1 MEKKK
6 KKQRYSHG
14 TISIFLVLIL
24 VPCIIVA
31 CVFGDVSRVEL
42 CKAQASSSS
51 DLALY
56 SLLSHYDEDLKEYY
70 GLVAS
75 CQNIEQFYD
84 ITETYFTGMMIA
96 EGISGEGSELFAA
109 YLQSL
114 RSGDISDFLQVEFA
128 SPASVTELSNSG
140 MGDNA
145 ALIEDSIVEFMKY
158 RGPYE
163 IVNNMMERFKLLNVS
178 GSVSDAEKNEPIVEA
193 KQDYAEAEGA
203 LLKAA
208 FYSYLAIEE
217 YVNEYEST
225 GLPSIEKYKQYEEH
239 LKETGNDFAKVTEL
253 ITMYYA
259 GTDGISNVNFPMYTL
274 QTYQYQ
280 PVNIGTKVETDSE
293 TLYCIDNALLT
304 ELLKNID
311 VYIQDVERAQ
321 NNIVNACAGLPDP
334 TPVSSDVNPAI
345 YCMKVQNAVSS
356 GDLNTLNS
364 RGRTLMDRY
373 ARLKAAKECDP
384 YPEESDLPENWQTQ
398 LSNAMSRIESV
409 QNRYYTRNGNS
420 SYSQLVNR
428 YKTIAENRGTIRAVQ
443 ERQYEFASE
452 YLGRNVTIGAF
463 IGEVKNEFSQLDT
476 ELTKQ
481 IKRLDV
487 AINGGWIKYNGKNHI
502 VLSLNNLK
510 ELVKNYVNKRENW
523 GNKAQNG
530 GTAYAEAELQEYTGQ
545 ESEEDAFASQLAELG
560 EDAVDDLKDRLT
572 NIRKDMQNYQKA
584 LKEFT
589 YGGKT
594 IAKLSGR
601 EEVISAGR
609 SVIPSSVSISLNEN
623 RSAAAGYYSSLLK
636 PSGSEIYKA
645 PALVTGEAG
654 NNPDL
659 RTDPP
664 VLYALY
670 RSKFL
675 NNEQNIEKK
684 VSETEEQNEK
694 YEEDAD
700 KEKKSAEGIDAKYL
714 SGKGGNI
721 SDSHGGKAVSALSAV
736 GSLIT
741 IVDNFMNGNG
751 DELRDQIYVCEYVM
765 DMFSYS
771 SFNNE
776 GQHRLAVKDKKTYT
790 LSDFSGGGYPGYT
803 DLWNTESKT
812 QTPENQSLTNQ
823 PINAKHNQANLGEIE
838 YILYG
843 NKSIDENL
851 KTSYTNLFAIRESL
865 NLVSGFQNFYR
876 GSNGT
881 AQTIN
886 AIANAIA
893 LATAGVVPAPVT
905 KCVLIGVLSTMET
918 AHDMERLKAGVPV
931 ALYKS
936 ADNWYYSIHGDSSA
950 SFDKSNEPVDE
961 NGLYYGDYM
970 YIFLMVGLTNSSTYQ
985 PMLLRIGDLIQAN
998 MRLTEGNGSFDLSK
1012 SRTYFK
1018 IDAQLHVKPL
1028 MLDLPIANS
1037 MQNVDTKSLLD
1048 ETGWC
1053 TYKVSVVRGY
1063 S

>member
-1 MEKKK
+1 MKKEKK
-6 KKQRYSHG
+6 RRHSHG
-14 TISIFLVLIL
+14 TISVFLVLIL

-31 CVFGDVSRVEL
+31 CVFGDASRVEL
-42 CKAQASSSS
+42 SKAQAASAS

-75 CQNIEQFYD
+75 CQDIEQFYD
-84 ITETYFTGMMIA
+84 VTATYFTGMMSA
-96 EGISGEGSELFAA
+96 EGVSGEGSELFLA

-128 SPASVTELSNSG
+128 SPASVAELSNSG
-140 MGDNA
+140 MGNNA

-163 IVNNMMERFKLLNVS
+163 IVTNMMERFKLLDVS

-193 KQDYAEAEGA
+193 KQDYAEAEGK

-208 FYSYLAIEE
+208 FYSYLAIQE
-217 YVNEYEST
+217 YVKKYEST
-225 GLPSIEKYKQYEEH
+225 GLPSLEKYEQYEEH
-239 LKETGNDFAKVTEL
+239 LRKIGNDFARVTEL

-274 QTYQYQ
+274 QTYQYR
-280 PVNIGTKVETDSE
+280 PANIGTKVKTDSE

-345 YCMKVQNAVSS
+345 YCMKVQNAVSR
-356 GDLNTLNS
+356 GDLNTLDG

-373 ARLKAAKECDP
+373 ARLKAARECDP
-384 YPEESDLPENWQTQ
+384 YPEESDLPENWKAQ
-398 LSNAMSRIESV
+398 LDDAMSRIESV
-409 QNRYYTRNGNS
+409 QKQYYTRDGRS

-428 YKTIAENRGTIRAVQ
+428 YKTVAADRGTIRAVQ
-443 ERQYEFASE
+443 ERQYEFTSE

-476 ELTKQ
+476 ALTEQ

-487 AINGGWIKYNGKNHI
+487 AIDGGWIKYNGKNYK
-502 VLSLNNLK
+502 VNSLDQLKNL
-510 ELVKNYVNKRENW
+510 LINYVNKREDW
-523 GNKAQNG
+523 GNKAKNG
-530 GTAYAEAELQEYTGQ
+530 GTAYAESELQEYNGQ
-545 ESEEDAFASQLAELG
+545 ESEEDALAAELAEIG
-560 EDAVDDLKDRLT
+560 EEAMDNLKTRLS
-572 NIRKDMQNYQKA
+572 NIRKDMKDYQNA

-589 YGGKT
+589 YGGKKVT
-594 IAKLSGR
+594 NFGGR

-623 RSAAAGYYSSLLK
+623 KSAAVGYHSSLLR
-636 PSGSEIYKA
+636 PSASEIYKA
-645 PALVTGEAG
+645 PALITGETG
-654 NNPDL
+654 NHPDL

-670 RSKFL
+670 RKKFL
-675 NNEQNIEKK
+675 DKEQDIEKK
-684 VSETEEQNEK
+684 VSEAEEQNDK
-694 YEEDAD
+694 YEKDAE
-700 KEKKSAEGIDAKYL
+700 KQKKSAEEIDNKYL

-721 SDSHGGKAVSALSAV
+721 SSSHGGKTVSALSAV
-736 GSLIT
+736 GSMIT

-776 GQHRLAVKDKKTYT
+776 GQHRLAVGDGKTYT
-790 LSDFSGGGYPGYT
+790 LDDFSQGGYPGYT

-843 NKSIDENL
+843 NKNIDENL
-851 KTSYTNLFAIRESL
+851 KTSYRNLFAIRESL
-865 NLVSGFQNFYR
+865 NLVSGFQHFYR
-876 GSNGT
+876 GTNGT
-881 AQTIN
+881 AQAIN
-886 AIANAIA
+886 TIANAIA
-893 LATAGVVPAPVT
+893 LATSGVVPAPVT
-905 KCVLIGVLSTMET
+905 KCVLIGVLATMET
-918 AHDMERLKAGVPV
+918 AHDMDRLKAGVPV
-931 ALYKS
+931 ALYKG
-936 ADNWYYSIHGDSSA
+936 ADNWYYSIGGSSSA
-950 SFDKSNEPVDE
+950 SFDKSKEPVDA

-998 MRLTEGNGSFDLSK
+998 MRLTEGNGSFDLNK
-1012 SRTYFK
+1012 SRTYFE
-1018 IDAQLHVKPL
+1018 IDAQLRVKPL
-1028 MLDLPIANS
+1028 MLNLPIANS